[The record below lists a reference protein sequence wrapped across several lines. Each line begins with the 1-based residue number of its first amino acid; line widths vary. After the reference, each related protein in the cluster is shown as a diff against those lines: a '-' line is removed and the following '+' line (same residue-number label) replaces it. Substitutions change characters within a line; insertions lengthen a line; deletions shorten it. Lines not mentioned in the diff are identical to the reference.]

1 MGDSEHTA
9 SIGRAYGQD
18 RRQERRGRRL
28 SDTLGALSVVAD
40 IGLLKAARALSEMA
54 GVEIQAL
61 AAQVRRVPLT
71 EVPRIVGGS
80 EVVVAG
86 VYLGITGDISG
97 HIMLMLPL
105 TEARQLASMLL
116 EAPIEPGDE
125 LDEMAQ
131 SALAEMGNVT
141 GSFFLSALADS
152 CSMTIMPTPPAV
164 VVDMGGAILDAVLA
178 SLGEESAEDIFVI
191 DTLFKQSGEQVDA
204 FFLVLPRQ
212 ADMRLLLDRL
222 PK

>member
-1 MGDSEHTA
+1 MGEAERPVSM
-9 SIGRAYGQD
+9 SRGFGQD
-18 RRQERRGRRL
+18 RREERRGRRL
-28 SDTLGALSVVAD
+28 SDTLAALSIVAD
-40 IGLLKAARALSEMA
+40 IGLLRAARALSEMA

-71 EVPRIVGGS
+71 DVPRMVGGS
-80 EVVVAG
+80 DVVVAG

-105 TEARQLASMLL
+105 VEAHQLASMLL
-116 EAPIEPGDE
+116 EAPVESGEE

-131 SALAEMGNVT
+131 SALAEVGNIT

-152 CSMTIMPTPPAV
+152 CSMMILPTPPAV

-178 SLGEESAEDIFVI
+178 SLGEESADDIFVI
-191 DTLFKQSGEQVDA
+191 DTLFRQSNEQVDA

-212 ADMRLLLDRL
+212 TDMQVLLDRL
-222 PK
+222 PR